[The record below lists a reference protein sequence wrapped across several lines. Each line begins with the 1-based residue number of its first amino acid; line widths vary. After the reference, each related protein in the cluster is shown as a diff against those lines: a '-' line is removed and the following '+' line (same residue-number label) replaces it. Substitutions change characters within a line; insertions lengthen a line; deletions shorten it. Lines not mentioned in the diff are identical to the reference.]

1 MRITP
6 SVWLLRSVGSLLL
19 LAIISG
25 TAHALGWSVP
35 ALLDSLLIA
44 ASLCLLLFAIIDAW
58 RVQQQPSP
66 QLQREVASGVSLQ
79 HSYNVTLRFSHTG
92 SSAMTLQY
100 FDHIPDSFACT
111 SLPYSV
117 RLKAN
122 CVSQTD
128 YTIKPLRRGAF
139 QIPGCSIRLPSPMR
153 LWSAQRF

>member
-58 RVQQQPSP
+58 RVQQQP
-66 QLQREVASGVSLQ
+66 
-79 HSYNVTLRFSHTG
+79 
-92 SSAMTLQY
+92 
-100 FDHIPDSFACT
+100 
-111 SLPYSV
+111 
-117 RLKAN
+117 
-122 CVSQTD
+122 
-128 YTIKPLRRGAF
+128 
-139 QIPGCSIRLPSPMR
+139 
-153 LWSAQRF
+153 